1 MTRVDFDEL
10 TKRQLV
16 MVVGVVLVL
25 IILQVL
31 FIRHIRAARSQVA
44 ELSRDGLVMERIF
57 NNKADAVSMY
67 KSSYNIDA
75 ASVPDGVESA
85 TRFYAILINLLA
97 NTGFEDAAVSKAA
110 EAKESVAFKVSGE
123 APYFALLDLLATF
136 RQSRYMMRL
145 LNLDITGKT
154 DGYVGYA
161 FTVECR
167 IMSSAPPKKDSK

>member
-10 TKRQLV
+10 TKKQLV
-16 MVVGVVLVL
+16 VMVAVVLVL
-25 IILQVL
+25 VAVQVL
-31 FIRHIRAARSQVA
+31 FIRHIKVIRSQVA
-44 ELSRDGLVMERIF
+44 ESSRESLLMERVF
-57 NNKADAVSMY
+57 NSKADAVSRY

-75 ASVPDGVESA
+75 STVPDGVESA
-85 TRFYAILINLLA
+85 TRFYAILISLLA
-97 NTGFEDAAVSKAA
+97 DTGFEDAAVSKAA

-123 APYFALLDLLATF
+123 ASYFSLLDLLTTF

-145 LNLDITGKT
+145 LNLDLTGKT

-167 IMSSAPPKKDSK
+167 IMAPAPPKKDSK

>member
-10 TKRQLV
+10 TKKQLA
-16 MVVGVVLVL
+16 VVVVLVL
-25 IILQVL
+25 FLIAVQVM
-31 FIRHIRAARSQVA
+31 FIRHIRTVRSQVEA
-44 ELSRDGLVMERIF
+44 SSRDSLLMERVF
-57 NNKADAVSMY
+57 STKAETVSRY

-75 ASVPDGVESA
+75 TSIPDGVESA

-97 NTGFEDAAVSKAA
+97 NTGFEDAAVSKAS
-110 EAKESVAFKVSGE
+110 EAKDSVAFKVSGE
-123 APYFALLDLLATF
+123 SSYFSLLDLLATF

-145 LNLDITGKT
+145 LNLDLTGKT

-167 IMSSAPPKKDSK
+167 ITTPEPPKKDSK